1 MLCLF
6 CPGITKAK
14 SISISCIFVICYNDF
29 WHTIPDYINLLSY
42 WSLQVVKP
50 VNLEAMSKWVGSIPD
65 DVVED
70 MANIAPMLAKM
81 GYDPNGNPPK
91 YGDPD
96 PEVLRN
102 TNDVK
107 EHNDVWEAKGEMVKS
122 LSKKNEGKWNAFKE
136 QKIWLKSFQ
145 TKKWLWLYFKN
156 LKDFSVPSIWA
167 FFSPSNPKNL
177 VIQQLNYTVFQIT
190 TKMSHA

>member
-122 LSKKNEGKWNAFKE
+122 LSKKNEGKWMREKCFRRTE
-136 QKIWLKSFQ
+136 DLIQIFSE
-145 TKKWLWLYFKN
+145 TKKKSDCDCTLKP
-156 LKDFSVPSIWA
+156 LKDFSVLINWLS
-167 FFSPSNPKNL
+167 FFHPFKLQNL
-177 VIQQLNYTVFQIT
+177 VIQQLNY
-190 TKMSHA
+190 SL

>member
-1 MLCLF
+1 
-6 CPGITKAK
+6 
-14 SISISCIFVICYNDF
+14 
-29 WHTIPDYINLLSY
+29 
-42 WSLQVVKP
+42 
-50 VNLEAMSKWVGSIPD
+50 MSKWVGAIPD

-81 GYDPNGNPPK
+81 GYDPNANPPK

-122 LSKKNEGKWNAFKE
+122 LSKKDGGK
-136 QKIWLKSFQ
+136 
-145 TKKWLWLYFKN
+145 
-156 LKDFSVPSIWA
+156 
-167 FFSPSNPKNL
+167 
-177 VIQQLNYTVFQIT
+177 
-190 TKMSHA
+190 

>member
-1 MLCLF
+1 MHFLLF
-6 CPGITKAK
+6 ATTKEWFLAHDCN
-14 SISISCIFVICYNDF
+14 IIFRYTLTYF
-29 WHTIPDYINLLSY
+29 LTYAY

-122 LSKKNEGKWNAFKE
+122 LSKKNEGKWMREKCFRRTE
-136 QKIWLKSFQ
+136 DLIQIFSE
-145 TKKWLWLYFKN
+145 TKKSDCDCTLKP
-156 LKDFSVPSIWA
+156 LKDFSVLINYLS
-167 FFSPSNPKNL
+167 FFHPFKSKNL
-177 VIQQLNYTVFQIT
+177 VIQQLNY
-190 TKMSHA
+190 SL

>member
-1 MLCLF
+1 M
-6 CPGITKAK
+6 
-14 SISISCIFVICYNDF
+14 
-29 WHTIPDYINLLSY
+29 

-50 VNLEAMSKWVGSIPD
+50 VNLEAMSKWVGAIPD

-81 GYDPNGNPPK
+81 GYDPNANPPK

-122 LSKKNEGKWNAFKE
+122 LSKKDGGKWTEIWPRDLNLTFF
-136 QKIWLKSFQ
+136 QKSKHQ
-145 TKKWLWLYFKN
+145 KKWLWLYFTWLLLQDSVQSFELLFPPTSFMK
-156 LKDFSVPSIWA
+156 LLFSTAQDLVDS
-167 FFSPSNPKNL
+167 SPPKL
-177 VIQQLNYTVFQIT
+177 V
-190 TKMSHA
+190 

>member
-1 MLCLF
+1 M
-6 CPGITKAK
+6 
-14 SISISCIFVICYNDF
+14 
-29 WHTIPDYINLLSY
+29 
-42 WSLQVVKP
+42 VKP

-136 QKIWLKSFQ
+136 QKIWFKSFQ

-156 LKDFSVPSIWA
+156 FLRLFCSINLS

-190 TKMSHA
+190 TKMSQA

>member
-1 MLCLF
+1 MKNDHIHEKKVERRLMLCLF

-136 QKIWLKSFQ
+136 QKIWFKSFQ
-145 TKKWLWLYFKN
+145 IKKWLWLYFKN
-156 LKDFSVPSIWA
+156 L
-167 FFSPSNPKNL
+167 
-177 VIQQLNYTVFQIT
+177 
-190 TKMSHA
+190 

>member
-6 CPGITKAK
+6 LSWYTKAK

-29 WHTIPDYINLLSY
+29 WHTILDYINLLSY

-136 QKIWLKSFQ
+136 QKIWFKSFQ
-145 TKKWLWLYFKN
+145 T
-156 LKDFSVPSIWA
+156 
-167 FFSPSNPKNL
+167 
-177 VIQQLNYTVFQIT
+177 
-190 TKMSHA
+190 